1 MLILNVLLLK
11 FVSIFDV
18 RVSVHRYYSDD
29 RQDATIF
36 GLFVYS

>member
-1 MLILNVLLLK
+1 MPDTLIIWLV
-11 FVSIFDV
+11 FSEEQ
-18 RVSVHRYYSDD
+18 HRTEIAVNED